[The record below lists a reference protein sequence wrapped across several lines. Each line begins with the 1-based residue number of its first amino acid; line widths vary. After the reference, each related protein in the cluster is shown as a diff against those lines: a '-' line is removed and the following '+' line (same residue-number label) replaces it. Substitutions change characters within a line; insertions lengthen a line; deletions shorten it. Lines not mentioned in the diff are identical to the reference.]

1 MNRRKIKYQIL
12 GLLLVAAILIWLAVF
27 SQPRAGLLEVDFF
40 DVGQGDAIFIETPK
54 GYQVL
59 IDGGPDASV
68 LEKLGKEMPFYDRS
82 IDLIIL
88 THPEADHITGLIE
101 VLKNYQIGQILENGF
116 KRETAGYK
124 EWQRLIKEK
133 NIPIKNAQAGQIIN
147 LGRGIKI
154 RILWPNETAVSSS
167 PESSN
172 NISVVSQLIYGQRE
186 FLFTGDIEKQVELKL
201 ANNQSASGIESDVLK
216 IAHHGSKSSTYQ
228 FFLEKVNPNI
238 AVISVGNENSY
249 GHPHQEVLD
258 RLATK
263 QVFRTDLD
271 GDVEI
276 ISDGKLL
283 RIKTEK

>member
-68 LEKLGKEMPFYDRS
+68 LEKLGQEMPFYDRS

-133 NIPIKNAQAGQIIN
+133 NIPVKITQAGQVVN
-147 LGRGIKI
+147 LSQGIKI
-154 RILWPNETAVSSS
+154 RILWPDKTAVNSS

-186 FLFTGDIEKQVELKL
+186 FLFTGDIEKQVELNL
-201 ANNQSASGIESDVLK
+201 AVAGIDLESDVLK
-216 IAHHGSKSSTYQ
+216 AAHHGSKTSTNQ
-228 FFLEKVNPNI
+228 LFLEKVNPNI
-238 AVISVGNENSY
+238 AVISAGDKNPY
-249 GHPHQEVLD
+249 GHPHQEVLE
-258 RLATK
+258 RLKNVKTY
-263 QVFRTDLD
+263 RTDQN
-271 GDVEI
+271 GNIEI
-276 ISDGKLL
+276 LTNGQWFKAA
-283 RIKTEK
+283 TER

>member
-124 EWQRLIKEK
+124 EWQRLIKGK
-133 NIPIKNAQAGQIIN
+133 
-147 LGRGIKI
+147 KI

-186 FLFTGDIEKQVELKL
+186 FLFTGDIEKQVELNL
-201 ANNQSASGIESDVLK
+201 AVAGIDLESDVLK
-216 IAHHGSKSSTYQ
+216 VAHHGSKTSTNQ
-228 FFLEKVNPNI
+228 LFLEKVNPNI
-238 AVISVGNENSY
+238 AVISAGDKNPY
-249 GHPHQEVLD
+249 GHPHQEVLE
-258 RLATK
+258 RLKNVKTY
-263 QVFRTDLD
+263 RTDQN
-271 GDVEI
+271 GNIEI
-276 ISDGKLL
+276 LTNGQWFKAA
-283 RIKTEK
+283 TER